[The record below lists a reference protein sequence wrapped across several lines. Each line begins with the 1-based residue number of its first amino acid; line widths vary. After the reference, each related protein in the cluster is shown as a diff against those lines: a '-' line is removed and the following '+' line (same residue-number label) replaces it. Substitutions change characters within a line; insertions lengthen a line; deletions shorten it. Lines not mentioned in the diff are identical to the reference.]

1 MKRQIIYLLIFISV
15 VLPLFFPLG
24 LKPGITTEVRKFH
37 AAVENI
43 PPGSTV
49 ILSFDFEASTIAE
62 TKPLAVSILRH
73 LFSRN
78 ISVISLSMLAE
89 GTGLGLNFITEVADE
104 FHKTYGEDYV
114 FLGFRPQYQATI
126 LGLGED
132 FSKVFPEDYFKNR
145 LESLP
150 LTQKIKNYQ
159 DVDIIITVADGD
171 LPQYWVDY
179 AQTRYKK
186 PVLAAVTAVMATT
199 FYPYLSSG
207 QLSGLVGGLKGAAEY
222 EQLIQRPDLGVKGM
236 ESQSLAHLTIILL
249 IILGNVSYLR
259 LRRRGEK

>member
-1 MKRQIIYLLIFISV
+1 
-15 VLPLFFPLG
+15 
-24 LKPGITTEVRKFH
+24 
-37 AAVENI
+37 
-43 PPGSTV
+43 
-49 ILSFDFEASTIAE
+49 
-62 TKPLAVSILRH
+62 
-73 LFSRN
+73 
-78 ISVISLSMLAE
+78 
-89 GTGLGLNFITEVADE
+89 
-104 FHKTYGEDYV
+104 
-114 FLGFRPQYQATI
+114 
-126 LGLGED
+126 LGED

-145 LESLP
+145 LGSLG
-150 LTQKIKNYQ
+150 LTQRIKNYQ
-159 DVDIIITVADGD
+159 DLDLIITVADGD

-222 EQLIQRPDLGVKGM
+222 EQLIQRPDLGIKGM

-259 LRRRGEK
+259 LRRRGER